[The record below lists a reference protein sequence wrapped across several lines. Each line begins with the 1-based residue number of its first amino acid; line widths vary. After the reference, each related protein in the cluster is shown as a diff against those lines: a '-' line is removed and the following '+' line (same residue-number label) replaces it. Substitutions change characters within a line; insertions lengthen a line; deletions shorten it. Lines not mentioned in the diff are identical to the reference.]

1 MFRPIFIG
9 IKREDR
15 PIAKEGERER
25 ERERDI
31 SSEEQPFE
39 SSHCVPAV
47 H

>member
-15 PIAKEGERER
+15 PIAKERK
-25 ERERDI
+25 RERDI

-39 SSHCVPAV
+39 SNHCVPAV